1 MRQVTCTQVSA
12 RPLTQP
18 RESFNIWLTHNLS
31 AFLKHLEHFKAQD
44 HCNIDYQIE
53 NTTFIESRARVLLSY
68 GPVTPGDNP
77 ESVTVVDEVEEFVGG
92 DDADEFGSEAAGLIQ
107 FCTPDIVKPTRPSRP
122 AGPSY
127 VALLDDKSR
136 VGAQT
141 KSRPYPGPLTSDE
154 LFKLLKRPR
163 FRHRKNAP
171 SSAASTS
178 NSPDSRRKFHE
189 PTAQAGRV
197 PDKDKLPA
205 PISPS
210 QGSTLSLNA
219 DLEVGSTEPDADRR
233 IVFITDIDSLTARVL
248 IRTVSSNHVRA
259 LRDALYNHLAAESII
274 AATITKGLVMFKL
287 SFHLPFFALRCSLTP
302 RKDHRL
308 YDGEMPL
315 RNTKDISFLNWHD
328 QGSRSLVE
336 LHEAHVSFVIS
347 GFHDSC
353 WVAHCFVDTYYDDD
367 DDKGKECVE
376 DYAEQATISQG
387 MAADAPTLGSVDCDQ
402 PIWNPRE
409 YFIHVVY
416 FRLLKAKSEWQSL
429 HKATRG
435 SFRRYTQSYDRS
447 LLPQRMRSHARDH
460 EHGRKTPQKNLDLLM
475 QYLSLFSK
483 LDESLTEIIDS
494 YETFRNDS
502 MDFFVDF
509 QQPAHGGAS
518 LAGVRSIFEGLKK
531 LKKKFEVMEREGS
544 QIKGALELILTRE
557 AFENNKGQ
565 SRVVRYMTPIAMTT
579 SVFSMQKMNIPLV
592 QQNFAW
598 FLGLL
603 GIFSMM
609 TFGGHIFKIVFLRL
623 SDGGKTIG
631 DYSSLWIDLS
641 LRARRRKKGIIG
653 DIENGMQVSTNA
665 MNEVSSRGNGHCHCS
680 HEAQS
685 AFCSGMSTPPST
697 FIASHQQINEVAPRG
712 SHLIRQQGTLE

>member
-1 MRQVTCTQVSA
+1 M
-12 RPLTQP
+12 
-18 RESFNIWLTHNLS
+18 
-31 AFLKHLEHFKAQD
+31 
-44 HCNIDYQIE
+44 
-53 NTTFIESRARVLLSY
+53 LLSH
-68 GPVTPGDNP
+68 GPVTPPDNV
-77 ESVTVVDEVEEFVGG
+77 ESVTVVDEVEEFVDG
-92 DDADEFGSEAAGLIQ
+92 DDADEFGSEAAGLTQ
-107 FCTPDIVKPTRPSRP
+107 FCSSSIVKPPRSSHA
-122 AGPSY
+122 AGPSH

-136 VGAQT
+136 VGTQT
-141 KSRPYPGPLTSDE
+141 RSRPYPGPLTSDD
-154 LFKLLKRPR
+154 LFELLKRPR
-163 FRHRKNAP
+163 FRHRKVAL
-171 SSAASTS
+171 
-178 NSPDSRRKFHE
+178 
-189 PTAQAGRV
+189 G
-197 PDKDKLPA
+197 
-205 PISPS
+205 SPS
-210 QGSTLSLNA
+210 HVSTLSSNA
-219 DLEVGSTEPDADRR
+219 DVKDESTEPDADRR
-233 IVFITDIDSLTARVL
+233 IVFITNIDSSTIRVL
-248 IRTVSSNHVRA
+248 IKTVSTNHVPA

-274 AATITKGLVMFKL
+274 AATIIKGIVMFKL
-287 SFHLPFFALRCSLTP
+287 SFHLPFFALRSSLTP
-302 RKDHRL
+302 RKDHR
-308 YDGEMPL
+308 EMPL

-328 QGSRSLVE
+328 QGSRTLVQ

-347 GFHDSC
+347 GFHDWC
-353 WVAHCFVDTYYDDD
+353 WVAHCFVDTYYHD
-367 DDKGKECVE
+367 DDKGKESVE
-376 DYAEQATISQG
+376 DYADQTIISQG
-387 MAADAPTLGSVDCDQ
+387 MATDAPTLGNIDCDQ

-416 FRLLKAKSEWQSL
+416 FRLLKANSEWQSL
-429 HKATRG
+429 HKAVRD

-447 LLPQRMRSHARDH
+447 LLPQRIRSHERDH
-460 EHGRKTPQKNLDLLM
+460 EYGRNTPQKNLDLLM

-483 LDESLTEIIDS
+483 LDESLTQTIDA

-509 QQPAHGGAS
+509 QQPEHGGAS
-518 LAGVRSIFEGLKK
+518 LAEIHSIFEGLKK
-531 LKKKFEVMEREGS
+531 LKKKFEFMEREGS

-641 LRARRRKKGIIG
+641 LRARRRRNGIIG

-685 AFCSGMSTPPST
+685 AFCSGISTPPST
-697 FIASHQQINEVAPRG
+697 FIASHQQTNEVAPRG
-712 SHLIRQQGTLE
+712 SHLIRQQGNLE